1 MLVVDDHWIVRQGLG
16 LIIEQEPDMD
26 LVGSVASGE
35 EAIAVYA
42 REKPDVVLMDLLL
55 PGIDGIEAIGAIRQ
69 SDPQARIVVLTMH
82 DGDECI
88 HRALE
93 AGAKSYLLKGASSID
108 LVRVIREVHLGGKPL
123 QDDIRERLDDRGA
136 RPGLTPREVDVLQ
149 LVSEGNRNKEIADLL
164 SISEETVQVHL
175 RNVFGKLDVR
185 DRTAAV
191 HVALRR
197 GIIHVRS
204 HS

>member
-1 MLVVDDHWIVRQGLG
+1 VVDDHWIVRQGLG

-26 LVGSVASGE
+26 LAGSVASGE
-35 EAIAVYA
+35 EAIAVYL
-42 REKPDVVLMDLLL
+42 RERPDVVLMDLLL
-55 PGIDGIEAIGAIRQ
+55 PGMDGVDAISAIRRA
-69 SDPQARIVVLTMH
+69 DANARIVVLTMH

-93 AGAKSYLLKGASSID
+93 AGASSYLLKGSSSVD
-108 LVRVIREVHLGGKPL
+108 LIRVIREVHSGGKPL
-123 QDDIRERLDDRGA
+123 QPDIRERLEDRTA
-136 RPGLTPREVDVLQ
+136 RPGLTPREIDVLQ
-149 LVSEGNRNKEIADLL
+149 LVSEGHRNKEIAELL

-175 RNVFGKLDVR
+175 RNVFSKLDVR

-204 HS
+204 GN